1 MLLIRNIIIK
11 SKYGERKLKRYLLE
25 KLNQWIVIV
34 SLNKMFQELI
44 REYKMIGFKKM
55 THPKIKDK
63 EKEICMLEII
73 VNFIFTSFKVISNF

>member
-34 SLNKMFQELI
+34 SVNKMFQELI

-63 EKEICMLEII
+63 EKEIRMLEII